1 MKTVAAIYTAPTI
14 VDPVSE
20 VFAELLPDVRLVN
33 IVDGSLIQDVI
44 AANRVTRAVERRLL
58 RYFMACE
65 DVNAEVILNTC
76 SSIGEASQAL
86 TRYINLPIVNIDTAM
101 ARTAVENART
111 VAVLAT
117 LATTLGPTVRLVS
130 RCAEEAKRNVDVV
143 DGLARGAFD
152 ALVGGNA
159 EEHDRILM
167 KTARNVASRADAIVL
182 AQGSMARMQE
192 ELESETGVKVFSSI
206 RSGVASVGSFLKEL
220 QA

>member
-14 VDPVSE
+14 IDPVSE

-33 IVDGSLIQDVI
+33 ILDGSLIQDVI
-44 AANRVTRAVERRLL
+44 AANQVTRAVERRLL

-65 DVNAEVILNTC
+65 DMNADLILNTC

-101 ARTAVENART
+101 ARTAVGNARRI
-111 VAVLAT
+111 AILAT
-117 LATTLGPTVRLVS
+117 LPTTLGPTVRLVS
-130 RCAEEAKRNVDVV
+130 RCAEEAKREVDVV

-152 ALVGGNA
+152 ALVGGNP

-167 KTARNVASRADAIVL
+167 ETARNVASRADAIVL
-182 AQGSMARMQE
+182 AQGSMARMQKQ
-192 ELESETGVKVFSSI
+192 LESETGVKVFSSI
-206 RSGVASVGSFLKEL
+206 RSGVVSAGSALEEMQK
-220 QA
+220 

>member
-20 VFAELLPDVRLVN
+20 VFAEMLPDVRLVN

-44 AANRVTRAVERRLL
+44 AANKVTRALERRLL
-58 RYFMACE
+58 HYFMACE
-65 DVNAEVILNTC
+65 DVNAQVILNTC

-101 ARTAVENART
+101 ARAAVGDART
-111 VAVLAT
+111 IAVLAT
-117 LATTLGPTVRLVS
+117 LPTTLGPTVRLVS
-130 RCAEEAKRNVDVV
+130 RCAEEAKRKVDVL
-143 DGLARGAFD
+143 DGLAQGAFD
-152 ALVGGNA
+152 ALARGNA

-167 KTARNVASRADAIVL
+167 ETARNVAGGADAIVL
-182 AQGSMARMQE
+182 AQGSMARMQD

-206 RSGVASVGSFLKEL
+206 RSGVASVGTFLKEL
-220 QA
+220 HA